1 MAKKNIVRF
10 QVIIVVFY
18 LILSTASSLKLVNKM
33 TTICSVKKKSHKGS
47 FIVKKCRGK
56 RLA

>member
-33 TTICSVKKKSHKGS
+33 TTICSVKLQDMLYQQECSH
-47 FIVKKCRGK
+47 
-56 RLA
+56 LHLPNE